1 MARNGAGTDTSNVFR
16 HPLLAMSRLSQRTP
30 LRVKLI
36 TALLALVALGL
47 ALLPAASA
55 EAASPCGHSTA
66 TPAQLTL
73 HQMRSSELCLIN
85 RVRAHYGL
93 VPLQYNAD
101 RRDSATGHSDSM
113 VVHRYFAHE
122 GPGGSV
128 DSRISRTGY
137 LDKGVHAFA
146 IGENIGAGS
155 GHDGSPWQIF
165 VDWMHSPPHRANIL
179 DPSFRDAGVGVA
191 RGFPLGGHAASAT
204 YTVDFGARGH

>member
-1 MARNGAGTDTSNVFR
+1 LFTKGGWADLYRASPIVSRPSSTVLRTAKVRGG
-16 HPLLAMSRLSQRTP
+16 LLA
-30 LRVKLI
+30 
-36 TALLALVALGL
+36 ALLALVALGV

-55 EAASPCGHSTA
+55 EAASPCGRSTA

-85 RVRAHYGL
+85 RARHHYGL

-101 RRDSATGHSDSM
+101 LRDSATGHSDSM

-128 DSRISRTGY
+128 DSRVSRAGY
-137 LDKGVHAFA
+137 LSQAGSFV
-146 IGENIGAGS
+146 IGENIGG
-155 GHDGSPWQIF
+155 GTGRHWGSPMAVFEQ
-165 VDWMHSPPHRANIL
+165 WMHSPPHRANIL

-191 RGFPLGGHAASAT
+191 RGFPLGRHAAGAT